1 MAPRL
6 WGYWTRSKLEILER
20 YLDSFTTASKRSPE
34 TLYID
39 AFAGQPDN
47 VDRLTGDSI
56 PGSAEI
62 ALRVNSRP
70 FDVLQFFEMPDNAQK
85 LEAYLRDEFPDREFN
100 VVAGDSNTELPRSLV
115 DLRTSIGNW
124 RPAFAFIDP
133 NATEA
138 NWELLRALADFKAGR
153 PYKVELFYLFSPQ
166 MFQRLLRIDASQV
179 REEDRDTIT
188 RVFGT
193 SDWERIY
200 DAKISEEIAAS
211 DATLEYLNLMRW
223 RLENVLG
230 YRWTHPIE
238 MKNEAGSPIY
248 YMIFATDHE
257 AGDRIMRNLFAAAAV
272 EHPKMREDA
281 RRLRRALEEAP
292 ATLFEADE
300 LLALEA
306 PIEEGERFYEH
317 EPPTLPWWYDE
328 V

>member
-20 YLDSFTTASKRSPE
+20 YLDEFTTASKKSPE

-47 VDRLTGDSI
+47 VDRLTGDRI

-62 ALRVNSRP
+62 ALKVQSRP
-70 FDVLQFFEMPDNAQK
+70 FDVLHFFEMPDNARD
-85 LEAYLRDEFPDREFN
+85 LDEYLRGAFPDRAFT
-100 VVAGDSNTELPRSLV
+100 VVPGDSNIELPSSLQ

-138 NWELLRALADFKAGR
+138 NWELLRVLAEFKAGR

-166 MFQRLLRIDASQV
+166 MFQRLLRNDASKV
-179 REEDRDTIT
+179 RDEDRDTIT

-193 SDWERIY
+193 TDWERIY
-200 DAKISEEIAAS
+200 EAKVSAEISSSE
-211 DATLEYLNLMRW
+211 ATDEYLNLMRW

-230 YRWTHPIE
+230 YRWTHPIV

-257 AGDRIMRNLFAAAAV
+257 AGDRIMRSLFAAAAV
-272 EHPKMREDA
+272 AHPKMREET
-281 RRLRRALEEAP
+281 RRLRRAMDEAP
-292 ATLFEADE
+292 RTLFEADE
-300 LLALEA
+300 LLALDA
-306 PIEEGERFYEH
+306 PIQDGERFYEH
-317 EPPTLPWWYDE
+317 EPPVRPWWHDQA
-328 V
+328 